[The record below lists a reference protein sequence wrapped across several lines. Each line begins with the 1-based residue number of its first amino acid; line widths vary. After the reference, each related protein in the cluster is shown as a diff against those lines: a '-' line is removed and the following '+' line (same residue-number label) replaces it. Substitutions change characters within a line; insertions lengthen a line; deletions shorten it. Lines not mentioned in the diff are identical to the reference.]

1 MEPKK
6 PKITPIQLD
15 LWSANM
21 AELYN
26 ALEGEIIRILIKRLN
41 SGHTDILEW
50 QAQKLYELRLFNN
63 DVVRR
68 LSEVTKVA
76 ESEIKRMFE
85 ETGVAIVK
93 DIDNAMPYPTQPMPS
108 NLDEIMRAYHE
119 QVWEEIDN
127 YVNQTLI
134 TTAYGVGTAQKAYT
148 DVLNRTQAMFNTGLY
163 TFEQS
168 LERAITELAQKGINS
183 GMVDRGGHI
192 WSLEGYV
199 RTVLKST
206 LGNTYDQLRK
216 DRMADY
222 GVYTVVVTSH
232 VGARDKCSK
241 IQGNVVDLRPMDELP
256 PNWPYKS
263 IYDPYWNADY
273 ETPGGH
279 RGVNCRHLHVPFI
292 PGVNTNNQPKF
303 DDELNAKVA
312 KARDT
317 QRRIERE
324 IVKYKKNAMVAEHM
338 GNQDKAAYWRQ
349 MIRKRQ
355 KAMRDLLDD
364 PFNAQYLSRNYKR
377 EKVYT
382 PLDTLLKDFSYDK

>member
-41 SGHTDILEW
+41 NGHTDILEW

-93 DIDNAMPYPTQPMPS
+93 DIDNAMPYPTQPMPN

-303 DDELNAKVA
+303 DDDLNAKVA

>member
-1 MEPKK
+1 MDPKK
-6 PKITPIQLD
+6 PRITPAQLD

-21 AELYN
+21 ADLYN
-26 ALEGEIIRILIKRLN
+26 SLEGEIIRILIKRLN

-63 DVVRR
+63 EVVRH

-93 DIDNAMPYPTQPMPS
+93 DIDNAMPYPTRPMPN

-127 YVNQTLI
+127 YVNQTLV
-134 TTAYGVGTAQKAYT
+134 TTAYGIGTAQRAYT
-148 DVLNRTQAMFNTGLY
+148 DVLNRTSAMFNTGLY

-168 LERAITELAQKGINS
+168 LERAITELTQKGINS
-183 GMVDRGGHI
+183 GMRDRGGNV

-222 GVYTVVVTSH
+222 GVHTVLVTSH
-232 VGARDKCSK
+232 AGARDKCSK

-279 RGVNCRHLHVPFI
+279 RGVNCNHLHIPFI

-303 DDELNAKVA
+303 DAELNAKVA
-312 KARDT
+312 KAKDT

-324 IVKYKKNAMVAEHM
+324 IVKYKKNLMVAEHM
-338 GNQDKAAYWRQ
+338 GNKDKAAYWQQ
-349 MIRKRQ
+349 MVRKRQ
-355 KAMRDLLDD
+355 KVMREHIRANEKWLTR
-364 PFNAQYLSRNYKR
+364 QYER

-382 PLDTLLKDFSYDK
+382 PLDALLKEFSYDK